1 MRVLLVT
8 NSDETKPRL
17 QKLLSDYEPEIKSVS
32 SLPYVSNAF
41 KASQYDIM
49 LLNSEC
55 CSTNGNGFSA
65 AISTISTESPRT
77 RVILLVRPEDI
88 EVAMKGLRAGSY
100 QYVRLP
106 VSDEELKS
114 LLTTAYDLNPRTQSD
129 RLSLKAKRDSRLGK
143 LLGRSS
149 RMHAIFEKIHTAA
162 DNDIPVLLTGETGTG
177 KDLVA
182 RTIHDL
188 SERKKSDFIPVN
200 LGALPMELVASE
212 LFGHEKGA
220 FTGATD
226 QRSGVFE
233 RGSKGT
239 VFLDEIDCI
248 DEKVRVSLLRL
259 IEEKEFRRL
268 GGKQTIDSN
277 ARLITA
283 TNSDLERLVKE
294 GKFREDLY
302 YRLDVFRINLPPL
315 RERREDIPLIIDDL
329 ISRFNKSL
337 NKRVRSIA
345 PNVMEI
351 LQVYEWP
358 GNVRELRNV
367 IQRTMLVCSDGKIKE
382 EHLPGRLRSDDVRK
396 PKVTFPVGTPLDQV
410 ERDMILRCLSV
421 TGNNRTRAA
430 ELLGIS
436 RRALYNKLKTH
447 KIN

>member
-1 MRVLLVT
+1 M
-8 NSDETKPRL
+8 
-17 QKLLSDYEPEIKSVS
+17 
-32 SLPYVSNAF
+32 SNAL
-41 KASQYDIM
+41 KGNRYDIM

-55 CSTNGNGFSA
+55 CSTNGVRFA
-65 AISTISTESPRT
+65 DAISAISKDSPRT
-77 RVILLVRPEDI
+77 RVILLVRPDDI
-88 EVAMKGLRAGSY
+88 EVAMTGLRAGSY
-100 QYVRLP
+100 QYAKLP

-114 LLTTAYDLNPRTQSD
+114 LVATAYDLNPRNQSEKQS
-129 RLSLKAKRDSRLGK
+129 REAKRESGLGK

-149 RMHAIFEKIHTAA
+149 QMHTVFEKIHTAA

-182 RTIHDL
+182 HTIHGL
-188 SERKKSDFIPVN
+188 SERKQSDFIPVN

-226 QRSGVFE
+226 QRRGVFE
-233 RGSKGT
+233 RGSSGT

-259 IEEKEFRRL
+259 IEEKKFRRL
-268 GGKQTIDSN
+268 GGKNTIDSN

-283 TNSDLERLVKE
+283 TNSDLDRLVEE

-315 RERREDIPLIIDDL
+315 RERREDIPLIVDDL
-329 ISRFNKSL
+329 LARFNKSL
-337 NKRVRSIA
+337 NKRIKSIA
-345 PNVMEI
+345 PNVLEI
-351 LQVYEWP
+351 LQVYDWP

-367 IQRTMLVCSDGKIKE
+367 IQRTMLVCNDGRIE
-382 EHLPGRLRSDDVRK
+382 EGHLPGRLRSDEVRK

-447 KIN
+447 NIN